1 MKTKKQI
8 QPQRNSDYDN
18 PDGIA
23 KVWRKACSFL
33 EPPPKYTPSEWAEA
47 NIQIP
52 LGNAIAGPIRFSN
65 APYQIEPLDMFANPD
80 VEQITLMWGAQ
91 LGKTQLINCALGYFI
106 AHEPASQMMMQPSQG
121 DLNTWLE
128 TKFNPMV
135 DSNESLKDRIAKP
148 RSREGVNNQTM
159 KSYFGGFLLF
169 SWSGSPRTMRGRS
182 APKIYCDEVDGY
194 ERTAEGHPVSLLWQ
208 RAATFGDQR
217 KLMVTSTPTIKG
229 ASFVEKSFEAGDMRR
244 YYVPCIHCHTKI
256 LLKWS
261 QVMWDKDEEGRH
273 LPETA
278 YYCCQECGGTI
289 SDTDKRVML
298 RDGEWVAEKPFNG
311 HVSYHLSELYSSFRR
326 WRDIVRSFLEKK
338 ATSDLQTFVNVSLGE
353 TWEEDSE
360 KIDDYELSERREPM
374 EFVPDEAP
382 LLVCGVDVQD
392 NRLEGT
398 IFAMGRNEEI
408 YVYRHFTLFGDP
420 STPQLWSSLSS
431 NLFATY
437 QTESGKAVTI
447 RATAIDSGGHFTNSV
462 YAYAKQNAGR
472 RVFAIKGVGGE
483 GKPIVGRPS
492 KNNVGKCS
500 LFPIG
505 VDTTKHLVFARLAI
519 KDVGSG
525 YVHFSDE
532 LEDEYFRQ
540 LTAEKIV
547 TRYQRGYQ
555 RRTFEKIRARNEA
568 LDCFVYAYAAY
579 AIIGVNVNTMVDKL
593 AAEASQKP
601 KEEPKM
607 TNKRPFVPKTGK
619 GFVNSWR

>member
-1 MKTKKQI
+1 MNQKSLI
-8 QPQRNSDYDN
+8 QKNNYDN
-18 PDGIA
+18 PEGIERI
-23 KVWRKACSFL
+23 WRKACSFL
-33 EPPPKYTPSEWAEA
+33 EPPPDYTPSTWAED
-47 NIQIP
+47 NISIP

-65 APYQIEPLDMFANPD
+65 APYQIEPLDMFANPE

-135 DSNESLKDRIAKP
+135 DSNVSLKDRIAKP

-194 ERTAEGHPVSLLWQ
+194 DYTAEGHPVSLLWQ

-229 ASFVEKSFEAGDMRR
+229 SSFVEKSFEAGDMRR
-244 YYVPCIHCHTKI
+244 FYVPCVHCNTKI

-261 QVMWDKDEEGRH
+261 QVQWDKDEEGNH
-273 LPETA
+273 KPETA
-278 YYCCQECGGTI
+278 YYTCQECGGIIT
-289 SDTDKRVML
+289 DTDKRIML
-298 RDGEWVAEKPFNG
+298 RGGEWVAEKPFNG

-338 ATSDLQTFVNVSLGE
+338 ATNDLQTFVNVSLGE
-353 TWEEDSE
+353 TWEDNAER
-360 KIDDYELSERREPM
+360 IDDYELAERREPM
-374 EFVPDEAP
+374 EFVPDDAEI
-382 LLVCGVDVQD
+382 LVCGVDVQD
-392 NRLEGT
+392 NRLELSIIG
-398 IFAMGRNEEI
+398 IGKNEEMW
-408 YVYRHFTLFGDP
+408 VFRHDTLYGDP
-420 STPQLWSSLSS
+420 STPQLWQALSS

-437 QTESGKAVTI
+437 KKENGEDITI
-447 RATAIDSGGHFTNSV
+447 RATAIDSGGHFTSSV
-462 YAYAKQNAGR
+462 YAYAKQYAGR
-472 RVFAIKGVGGE
+472 KVFAIKGQGGD
-483 GKPIVGRPS
+483 GKPIAGRPS
-492 KNNVGKCS
+492 KNNIGKCN
-500 LFPIG
+500 LFPVG
-505 VDTTKHLVFARLAI
+505 VDTAKHLLFARLGI
-519 KDVGSG
+519 SEVGSG
-525 YVHFSDE
+525 YIHFSDV
-532 LEDEYFRQ
+532 LDDEYFKQ

-555 RRTFEKIRARNEA
+555 RRIFEKTRARNEA

-579 AIIGVNVNTMVDKL
+579 AIIGINVNSLADKRVRD
-593 AAEASQKP
+593 AQETPKKEPSKP
-601 KEEPKM
+601 
-607 TNKRPFVPKTGK
+607 NKRPFVPSTGK

>member
-1 MKTKKQI
+1 MMMTQQMTTQTSKYENK
-8 QPQRNSDYDN
+8 
-18 PDGIA
+18 DGIER
-23 KVWRKACSFL
+23 VWRKACTFL
-33 EPPPKYTPSEWAEA
+33 EPPPNYTPAEWAEA
-47 NIQIP
+47 NIEIP

-65 APYQIEPLDMFANPD
+65 APYQVEPLNMFADPN

-135 DSNESLKDRIAKP
+135 DGNESLKSRIAKP

-169 SWSGSPRTMRGRS
+169 SWSGSARTMRGRS

-244 YYVPCIHCHTKI
+244 YYVPCIHCNSKI
-256 LLKWS
+256 LFKWS
-261 QVMWDKDEEGRH
+261 QVMWDKDADGNH

-278 YYCCQECGGTI
+278 HYCCQECGGIIT
-289 SDTDKRVML
+289 DTDKRVML
-298 RDGEWVAEKPFNG
+298 RDGEWVAEKPFSG

-338 ATSDLQTFVNVSLGE
+338 ATNDLQTFVNVSLGE

-360 KIDDYELSERREPM
+360 RVDEYSLSERREPM
-374 EFVPDEAP
+374 PYVPDEAAV
-382 LLVCGVDVQD
+382 LVAGVDVQD
-392 NRLEGT
+392 NRLEMT
-398 IFAMGRNEEI
+398 IVGIGRDEEL
-408 YVYRHFTLFGDP
+408 YVWKHLTLYGDP
-420 STPQLWSSLSS
+420 STPQLWQALSS

-437 QTESGKAVTI
+437 ETESGRQMTI

-472 RVFAIKGVGGE
+472 KVFAIKGVGGD
-483 GKPIVGRPS
+483 GKPIAGRPT
-492 KNNVGKCS
+492 KNNVGKCN
-500 LFPIG
+500 LFPVG
-505 VDTTKHLVFARLAI
+505 VDTAKHLLFARLGI
-519 KDVGSG
+519 SDVGSG
-525 YVHFSDE
+525 YIHFSDE
-532 LEDEYFRQ
+532 LDDEYFRQ
-540 LTAEKIV
+540 LTSEKIV
-547 TRYQRGYQ
+547 TRYHRGFQ
-555 RRTFEKIRARNEA
+555 RRTFEKMRARNEA
-568 LDCFVYAYAAY
+568 LDCLVYAYASY
-579 AIIGVNVNTMVDKL
+579 AIIGINVNSLANKL
-593 AAEASQKP
+593 ASEPAA
-601 KEEPKM
+601 EPKQEVKPAS
-607 TNKRPFVPKTGK
+607 NRPFVPRTGK